1 MPSQP
6 YMYEPPQRFSATSDT
21 LYGFDPKAVTKA
33 SRMPPKKPPPKK
45 QDGPLID
52 FNRHPDSYLVT
63 PYQSNVRPFNPR
75 TKVVIKWVRW
85 GQLAVRILQLIGA
98 IGLLICVICI
108 KGTQDTEGWII
119 RVPAACDILCSLYA
133 IYHLV
138 RPARSRTASSSAS
151 YHFFTL
157 IIDTGL
163 IPFYVFT
170 AMLAKT
176 NLSEAP
182 GTEGRW
188 RSFFKADE
196 STNKILTSTWL
207 TSVTVGGLHLVS
219 IGVGLYLVLVFRKIS
234 RLPPDMNPLE
244 DNLTSRRSTK
254 HKHKTSSL
262 SEITAPPEKR
272 FSDMS
277 GSTCVSSPSRSSHAQ
292 DEPLIRDVRTIPF
305 AQSRRNSDCNY
316 NPHNPR
322 SARESRTYLPDQVYQ
337 QPRSSRTSRTNV
349 HSRTGSMS
357 PTKLELKDL
366 PIKLSTKSL
375 GGYDSMSPSSSPDR
389 SPVRSARSMK
399 RQSMKSDNWFVHPE
413 AEAASDE
420 DDEPTAAHPLV
431 RRYSFERDDDITL
444 YADIV
449 NNSGPLSPLSDGEQ
463 TGHLRPEPLRMNPPT
478 PSPKPTHTPPPPMPF
493 QSNVGSIS
501 SEHSSGIGRALTINS
516 SVTRTTDAWGYFP
529 GQHAG
534 APVVEP
540 AGTHSNFSSP
550 SRSPTRNGGGKRY
563 YGDLRAAQEGIAGR
577 YQQKHNA
584 DLLGARLGANGG
596 GTTKRLMGRSPE
608 RPAYARVESSPRVVS
623 RSGVDVDGADG
634 NNGDLG
640 LMRGRV
646 VSGKMAEEGLVGV
659 VTRRKVSGM
668 A

>member
-21 LYGFDPKAVTKA
+21 LYGFDPKA
-33 SRMPPKKPPPKK
+33 
-45 QDGPLID
+45 DGPLMD

-63 PYQSNVRPFNPR
+63 PYQSNARPFNPR

-119 RVPAACDILCSLYA
+119 RVPAAFDILCCLYA

-188 RSFFKADE
+188 RSFFNADE
-196 STNKILTSTWL
+196 STNKILSSTWL

-277 GSTCVSSPSRSSHAQ
+277 GRPYHLHSLGGTLTATTILTTRAPPVNHAPTFQTRSTSSLVQTAP
-292 DEPLIRDVRTIPF
+292 
-305 AQSRRNSDCNY
+305 
-316 NPHNPR
+316 
-322 SARESRTYLPDQVYQ
+322 
-337 QPRSSRTSRTNV
+337 SRTNV
-349 HSRTGSMS
+349 YSRTGSMS

-431 RRYSFERDDDITL
+431 RRYSFERDDDIAL

-493 QSNVGSIS
+493 QSTVGSIS

-577 YQQKHNA
+577 YQQKHNNA

-596 GTTKRLMGRSPE
+596 GTTKRSMGRSPE